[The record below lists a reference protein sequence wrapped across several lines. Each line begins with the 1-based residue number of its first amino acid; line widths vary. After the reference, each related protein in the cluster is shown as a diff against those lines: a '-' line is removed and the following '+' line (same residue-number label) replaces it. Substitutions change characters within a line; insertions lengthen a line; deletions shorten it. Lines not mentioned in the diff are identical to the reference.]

1 MAMGKYV
8 FEGLT
13 LNIADLGHLSQAT
26 LNKLFRFASD
36 IAKDVPS
43 KEVIG
48 RRVDALL
55 AGITGSKPDV
65 MGVLD
70 TIRAYGRKK
79 FGWEV
84 TGPQYETIDMS
95 VAEIKGK
102 TEVAKEATKK
112 VAKKATKKTVP
123 GAVTKVLKNKVE
135 RKAFLKKRWQKIQ
148 AQKAGPTMYDKVHE
162 KKIIA
167 QSKKFDKMTPAQLD
181 ATADA
186 AAVELEAATKA
197 KARKAPA
204 ATVAN
209 KIVKKTKKAKKS
221 KGLRMFSPEQAKKR
235 KVLNKA
241 FRRREERK
249 VLNKK
254 LEAATTVAKKKA
266 TRLKKVGKGNIRR
279 RGLKSGVKATSKV
292 GAVAKSLRT
301 PATLKKVGKGN
312 IGVASRIKV
321 RTPKIRRRGLKATGW
336 KAILQKMKGVK
347 GGTAGKAIGGTTV
360 AWLLAEAIQMAMESR
375 KRKNREFELAEES
388 QRIRSD
394 AVSPESQ
401 YLQMLLPM
409 LMQQQGGGGDPM
421 AAMMGMGAGGGNA
434 LATGES
440 AIGG

>member
-148 AQKAGPTMYDKVHE
+148 AQKAGPTMYDKVQE
-162 KKIIA
+162 KRIIA

-221 KGLRMFSPEQAKKR
+221 KGLRMFSPEQAKK
-235 KVLNKA
+235 
-241 FRRREERK
+241 RK

>member
-1 MAMGKYV
+1 
-8 FEGLT
+8 
-13 LNIADLGHLSQAT
+13 
-26 LNKLFRFASD
+26 
-36 IAKDVPS
+36 
-43 KEVIG
+43 
-48 RRVDALL
+48 
-55 AGITGSKPDV
+55 
-65 MGVLD
+65 
-70 TIRAYGRKK
+70 
-79 FGWEV
+79 
-84 TGPQYETIDMS
+84 
-95 VAEIKGK
+95 
-102 TEVAKEATKK
+102 
-112 VAKKATKKTVP
+112 
-123 GAVTKVLKNKVE
+123 
-135 RKAFLKKRWQKIQ
+135 
-148 AQKAGPTMYDKVHE
+148 MYDKVQE
-162 KKIIA
+162 KRIIA

-221 KGLRMFSPEQAKKR
+221 KGLRMFSPEQAKK
-235 KVLNKA
+235 
-241 FRRREERK
+241 RK